1 MIAWVRAQAALWPG
15 SVRLL
20 CCAAGLWACAL
31 LSPEPWAL
39 FGIPV
44 LGFVG
49 IVVLR
54 RHHHLGVGIL
64 VFTCLLT
71 IQITALAAAHGPDA
85 EAETTGLVVGHSEPG
100 ASGWTRLTLVT
111 RTGFTHVLS
120 PETVADGA
128 RVRMHTARLDDIR
141 STEAAPHVL
150 AEPNR
155 LWRWRETL
163 RTELQ
168 VDSLAAGNDGGRL
181 LPGLVVGDTSPQD
194 DRMVDDMR
202 VVSLTHVSA
211 VSGSNVTIVSLGAG
225 LLAGACRAGPRLR
238 VSVGVLTCLG
248 YVFIVGFEPSAIRA
262 AGMAIAVALVFLR
275 GGGISPVAVMCST
288 ASLLLA
294 FVPVL
299 ATSVGF
305 VLSVVS
311 TAAIMFVVPILLRR
325 LAVHLPLAPTVLVTA
340 LIVPFVAQ
348 LACTPVLVAID
359 PRIGL
364 WSVAANALAA
374 PAVMPATVAGF
385 LSLVTTGIGTT
396 GLPGADF
403 ASDLLAWVGSFPAWW
418 IVLVARICAALPG
431 AALDWPVPPVGT
443 MLALGLLVLA
453 VAGTW
458 MLVRRR
464 LWGLPV
470 LVLCCLLTAAVI
482 VSVRSKPP
490 AADWLVLVCDVGQGS
505 AAVINL
511 GGGRGLVVDT
521 GREPKPIDT
530 CLDSSGIEEF
540 DLLISHFDADHFAG
554 YAGTTWGR
562 RVDRLYVSA
571 NVAAS
576 PESERVSADTGAE
589 VVPTHRGQT
598 LDFDSASLEVLWP
611 PVRSVPAAEDEEL
624 RNDDSLVVRVEQE
637 GLSTLLPG
645 DVGAEEQYVLA
656 QQVRPV
662 DVLVAP
668 HHGSSDL
675 APEFFAAAAPGLG
688 VVSVGE
694 NSYGHP
700 SEKSLRAF
708 GPMPVLR
715 TDHCGSVALYA
726 QSRFSTGHDCLED
739 KG

>member
-1 MIAWVRAQAALWPG
+1 MRERAALWPG

-20 CCAAGLWACAL
+20 CCAAGLWTSAL

-44 LGFVG
+44 LGLVG

-54 RHHHLGVGIL
+54 RHHHLGVGVL

-71 IQITALAAAHGPDA
+71 IQITALAAAHGPEA

-100 ASGWTRLTLVT
+100 ASGWTRLTLLT
-111 RTGFTHVLS
+111 PTGFTHVLS

-128 RVRMHTARLDDIR
+128 KVRMRTKRLDDIR
-141 STEAAPHVL
+141 STK
-150 AEPNR
+150 AEPDVLEQPNG
-155 LWRWRETL
+155 LWQWRETL
-163 RTELQ
+163 RTELR

-238 VSVGVLTCLG
+238 VSIGVLTCLG

-262 AGMAIAVALVFLR
+262 AGMAIAAAIVFLR

-385 LSLVTTGIGTT
+385 LSLVFTGIATT

-403 ASDLLAWVGSFPAWW
+403 ASALLSWCGSFPAWW
-418 IVLVARICAALPG
+418 IVIVARVCAALPG

-443 MLALGLLVLA
+443 LLALGLLLLA
-453 VAGTW
+453 VVGTW

-482 VSVRSKPP
+482 VTVRAKPP

-505 AAVINL
+505 GAVINL
-511 GGGRGLVVDT
+511 GDGRGLVVDT

-530 CLDSSGIEEF
+530 CLDESGIDEF

-562 RVDRLYVSA
+562 KIDRLFVSA
-571 NVAAS
+571 NVADS
-576 PESERVSADTGAE
+576 PEARRVIADTGVEA
-589 VVPTHRGQT
+589 VPTHRGQT
-598 LDFDSASLEVLWP
+598 LNFESASVEVLWP
-611 PVRSVPAAEDEEL
+611 PLRSVLAAEDEEL
-624 RNDDSLVVRVEQE
+624 RNEDSLVARVDQK

-645 DVGAEEQYVLA
+645 DVGAEEQYLLA
-656 QQVRPV
+656 QQVQPV

-688 VVSVGE
+688 VISVGE
-694 NSYGHP
+694 NNYGHP
-700 SEKSLRAF
+700 SEKSLRSF
-708 GPMPVLR
+708 GPVPVLR

-726 QSRFSTGHDCLED
+726 GNRFSTGHSCPED

>member
-1 MIAWVRAQAALWPG
+1 MRERVALWPG

-20 CCAAGLWACAL
+20 CCAAGLWASAL

-44 LGFVG
+44 LGLVG
-49 IVVLR
+49 ILTLR
-54 RHHHLGVGIL
+54 RHHHLGVGVL

-71 IQITALAAAHGPDA
+71 IQITALAAAHGPDRQV
-85 EAETTGLVVGHSEPG
+85 ETTGLVVGRSEPG
-100 ASGWTRLTLVT
+100 ASEWTRLTLLT
-111 RTGFTHVLS
+111 PTGFTHVLS
-120 PETVADGA
+120 PDVVADGA
-128 RVRMHTARLDDIR
+128 KVRMPTERLDDIR
-141 STEAAPHVL
+141 STD
-150 AEPNR
+150 AEPQVLEEPDG
-155 LWRWRETL
+155 LWQWRDRL
-163 RTELQ
+163 RTELRD
-168 VDSLAAGNDGGRL
+168 DSLAAGSDGGRL

-238 VSVGVLTCLG
+238 VSIGVLTCIG

-262 AGMAIAVALVFLR
+262 AGMAIAAALVFLR

-325 LAVHLPLAPTVLVTA
+325 LAVHLPLLPTVLVTA

-385 LSLVTTGIGTT
+385 LSLVTTGIGTS

-403 ASDLLAWVGSFPAWW
+403 ASALLAWIGSFPAWW
-418 IVLVARICAALPG
+418 IVVVARVCAALPG

-443 MLALGLLVLA
+443 LLALGLLGLA

-482 VSVRSKPP
+482 VTVRAKPP

-505 AAVINL
+505 GAVINL
-511 GGGRGLVVDT
+511 GDGRGLVVDT

-530 CLDSSGIEEF
+530 CLDESGIEEF

-562 RVDRLYVSA
+562 KVDRLFVSV
-571 NVAAS
+571 NVAGS
-576 PESERVSADTGAE
+576 PEAKRMITDTGAE

-598 LDFDSASLEVLWP
+598 LSFDTATVEVLWP
-611 PVRSVPAAEDEEL
+611 PLRSVMSAEDEEL
-624 RNDDSLVVRVEQE
+624 RNEDSLVVRVEQA

-645 DVGAEEQYVLA
+645 DVGAEEQYLLA

-675 APEFFAAAAPGLG
+675 APEFFAAAAPDLG
-688 VVSVGE
+688 VISVGE

-700 SEKSLRAF
+700 STKSVRSF
-708 GPMPVLR
+708 GPIPVLR
-715 TDHCGSVALYA
+715 TDRCGSVALYA
-726 QSRFSTGHDCLED
+726 QSRYSTGQSCPES

>member
-1 MIAWVRAQAALWPG
+1 VVAWVRERAALWPG

-20 CCAAGLWACAL
+20 CCAAGLWASAL
-31 LSPEPWAL
+31 LSPEPWVL
-39 FGIPV
+39 FGVPV
-44 LGFVG
+44 LGLLG
-49 IVVLR
+49 IVILR
-54 RHHHLGVGIL
+54 RHHHLGVGVL

-71 IQITALAAAHGPDA
+71 IQITALAAAHGPDD

-100 ASGWTRLTLVT
+100 ASGWTRLTLLT
-111 RTGFTHVLS
+111 PTGFTHVLS
-120 PETVADGA
+120 PETAVDGA
-128 RVRMHTARLDDIR
+128 TVRMRTQRLDDIR
-141 STEAAPHVL
+141 STEAEPQVL
-150 AEPNR
+150 EEPNR
-155 LWRWRETL
+155 LWQWRERL
-163 RTELQ
+163 RTELR

-238 VSVGVLTCLG
+238 VSIGVLTCLG

-262 AGMAIAVALVFLR
+262 AGMAIAAALVFLR

-311 TAAIMFVVPILLRR
+311 TAAIMFVVPVLLRR

-364 WSVAANALAA
+364 WSVAANAAAA

-385 LSLVTTGIGTT
+385 LSLVATGIATAGV
-396 GLPGADF
+396 PGADF
-403 ASDLLAWVGSFPAWW
+403 VSALLAWIGS
-418 IVLVARICAALPG
+418 LPG
-431 AALDWPVPPVGT
+431 LVDRPRRPSLRRAAGSGAGLAGARRSERCWRSVCSASQWP
-443 MLALGLLVLA
+443 
-453 VAGTW
+453 GTW

-511 GGGRGLVVDT
+511 GEGRGLVVDT

-530 CLDSSGIEEF
+530 CLDESGIEEF

-562 RVDRLYVSA
+562 KVDRLFVSA
-571 NVAAS
+571 NVATS
-576 PESERVSADTGAE
+576 PEARRVIADTGAE
-589 VVPTHRGQT
+589 AVPTHRGET
-598 LDFDSASLEVLWP
+598 LTFETASLEVLWP
-611 PVRSVPAAEDEEL
+611 PLRSVPAGRGRGAAQ
-624 RNDDSLVVRVEQE
+624 RR
-637 GLSTLLPG
+637 LPG
-645 DVGAEEQYVLA
+645 GAGRTEGAEHSAARRRRSRGAVRTRPTGAAGGCARRTAPRFLRSGTRVLHGRGSRARHRLGGGEQ
-656 QQVRPV
+656 
-662 DVLVAP
+662 
-668 HHGSSDL
+668 
-675 APEFFAAAAPGLG
+675 
-688 VVSVGE
+688 
-694 NSYGHP
+694 
-700 SEKSLRAF
+700 LRA
-708 GPMPVLR
+708 
-715 TDHCGSVALYA
+715 S
-726 QSRFSTGHDCLED
+726 E
-739 KG
+739 

>member
-1 MIAWVRAQAALWPG
+1 M
-15 SVRLL
+15 
-20 CCAAGLWACAL
+20 
-31 LSPEPWAL
+31 L
-39 FGIPV
+39 FGVPV
-44 LGFVG
+44 LGVLG
-49 IVVLR
+49 IVILL
-54 RHHHLGVGIL
+54 RHHHLGVGVL

-71 IQITALAAAHGPDA
+71 IQITALAAAHGPDE
-85 EAETTGLVVGHSEPG
+85 EAETTGIVVGHSEPG
-100 ASGWTRLTLVT
+100 ASGWTRLTLLT
-111 RTGFTHVLS
+111 STGFTHVLS
-120 PETVADGA
+120 PEIAADGA
-128 RVRMHTARLDDIR
+128 TVRMRTQRLDDIR
-141 STEAAPHVL
+141 STEAEPQVL
-150 AEPNR
+150 EEPNR
-155 LWRWRETL
+155 LWQWREQL
-163 RTELQ
+163 RTELR

-194 DRMVDDMR
+194 DRMIDDMR

-238 VSVGVLTCLG
+238 VSIGVLTCLG

-262 AGMAIAVALVFLR
+262 AGMAIAAALVFLR

-325 LAVHLPLAPTVLVTA
+325 LAVHLPLLPTVLVTA

-364 WSVAANALAA
+364 WSVAANAAAA

-385 LSLVTTGIGTT
+385 LSLVATGMATT

-403 ASDLLAWVGSFPAWW
+403 ASALLAWIGSFPAWW
-418 IVLVARICAALPG
+418 IVLAARVCAALPG
-431 AALDWPVPPVGT
+431 AALDWPVPPLGT
-443 MLALGLLVLA
+443 LLALGLLGLA

-470 LVLCCLLTAAVI
+470 LVLCCLLMAAVI
-482 VSVRSKPP
+482 VTVRAKPP

-505 AAVINL
+505 AAIINL
-511 GGGRGLVVDT
+511 GDGRGLVVDT

-530 CLDSSGIEEF
+530 CLDESGIEEF

-554 YAGTTWGR
+554 YAGTTWER
-562 RVDRLYVSA
+562 TVDRLFVSA
-571 NVAAS
+571 NVATS
-576 PESERVSADTGAE
+576 PEARRVIADTGAE
-589 VVPTHRGQT
+589 LVPTHRGQT
-598 LDFDSASLEVLWP
+598 LSFEAASLEVLWP
-611 PVRSVPAAEDEEL
+611 PLRSVPAAEDEQL
-624 RNDDSLVVRVEQE
+624 RNEDSLAVRVEQE
-637 GLSTLLPG
+637 GLRTLLPG

-656 QQVRPV
+656 QQVQPV

-668 HHGSSDL
+668 HHGSSDF

-700 SEKSLRAF
+700 SEKSLRSF
-708 GPMPVLR
+708 GSVPVLR

-726 QSRFSTGHDCLED
+726 QSRFSTGHRCPED